1 MTEELKP
8 QNYFIDTEISPEY
21 QNEVLEFIQKN
32 YLKIRPEYFK
42 NIKKTRRNGLN
53 QLSFISGDPKKDF
66 ELQVIINAGNPV
78 QITLIPD
85 VSTPIDFLESIK
97 GDIYFL
103 VHSFEENVLR
113 STLYFSWIEG
123 EDILPEE
130 PPTSKKK
137 AGNVLFGS
145 SLLLIYIIFF
155 VVNIFLFILLGLF
168 FAIIAILAIQ
178 FLIVIFAD
186 KILAMRSNWKIT
198 PKNPYLHILEY
209 QLPVEEYMDFQKKF
223 GADIVLQ
230 IKNEIYKRTLAQKKT
245 PTCEIGDEVLRNYG
259 FHCNPL
265 SSVYKVINVYSIV
278 KKAADSFNL
287 PTPKITISNTMIPN
301 AAATGPSP
309 NRGLVLIT
317 TGLLVH
323 LNEDEALSVIG
334 HEMGHLQ
341 GRDPLLLFGLIMGEF
356 LLRFTVLWPI
366 VIVSPLLYLIVAF
379 AFIFFV
385 AKFFETRADLLSAIN
400 IGKPEIL
407 AEALRKI
414 AFKRLQ
420 LERVSR
426 SKIPGWLAFDPHPP
440 IYFRID
446 RLEKMKT
453 PVNVRNPLIQS
464 ARDVIDGFI
473 AAFR

>member
-1 MTEELKP
+1 MIEEDKA
-8 QNYFIDTEISPEY
+8 QTYFIDTEISPEY
-21 QNEVLEFIQKN
+21 RDNVLDFIHKN
-32 YLKIRPEYFK
+32 YLKVRPEYFRD
-42 NIKKTRRNGLN
+42 IKKSKNKGIN
-53 QLSFISGDPKKDF
+53 QLYFTVRDPKKDF
-66 ELQVIINAGNPV
+66 NIMAIVKAENPI
-78 QITLIPD
+78 QLTLIPD
-85 VSTPIDFLESIK
+85 DNAPDTFLESIK

-103 VHSFEENVLR
+103 IHSFEENILS

-123 EDILPEE
+123 EEILPEAA
-130 PPTSKKK
+130 PTTKKK

-145 SLLLIYIIFF
+145 SMLLIYILFF
-155 VVNIFLFILLGLF
+155 AVNIFLFLLLGLV
-168 FAIIAILAIQ
+168 FAVIAILAFQ

-186 KILAMRSNWKIT
+186 KLLAMRSNWNIT
-198 PKNPYLHILEY
+198 PQNPYLHILEY
-209 QLPVEEYMDFQKKF
+209 QLPTEEYIEFQKRF
-223 GADIVLQ
+223 GNETVTQ
-230 IKNEIYKRTLAQKKT
+230 IKKEIYRKTLAQKKE
-245 PTCEIGDEVLRNYG
+245 PTCEIGDEVLKKYG
-259 FHCNPL
+259 FHCNPR
-265 SSVYKVINVYSIV
+265 SNVYKVINVYDIV

-287 PTPKITISNTMIPN
+287 PVPKITISNTMIPN

-341 GRDPLLLFGLIMGEF
+341 GRDPLILFGLITGEF
-356 LLRFTVLWPI
+356 LLRFTLLWPL
-366 VIVSPLLYLIVAF
+366 VIINPLIYLIVAF
-379 AFIFFV
+379 AVIFFV
-385 AKFFETRADLLSAIN
+385 AKFFETRADLLSAIK

-420 LERVSR
+420 MERVSR

-453 PVNVRNPLIQS
+453 PVNVQNPLIQS
-464 ARDVIDGFI
+464 AKDVVNGFI
-473 AAFR
+473 ASFR

>member
-1 MTEELKP
+1 MNEELKP
-8 QNYFIDTEISPEY
+8 QNILIDTEISPEY
-21 QNEVLEFIQKN
+21 WDEVLEFIQQN
-32 YLKIRPEYFK
+32 YLKVRPEYFT
-42 NIKKTRRNGLN
+42 NIKKSSSNRAN
-53 QLSFISGDPKKDF
+53 QLSFISRDPKKDF
-66 ELQVIINAGNPV
+66 NVEVIVKAGNPV
-78 QITLIPD
+78 EIILNPD
-85 VSTPIDFLESIK
+85 DKTPTQFLESLK

-103 VHSFEENVLR
+103 VHSFEENVLN

-123 EDILPEE
+123 EDIIPEE
-130 PPTSKKK
+130 PPTAKKK
-137 AGNVLFGS
+137 SGNVLFGS
-145 SLLLIYIIFF
+145 SLLLLYILFF
-155 VVNIFLFILLGLF
+155 AVNIFLFILLGLV
-168 FAIIAILAIQ
+168 FAVIAILAIQ

-198 PKNPYLHILEY
+198 PENPYLHILEY
-209 QLPVEEYMDFQKKF
+209 QLPVEEYMEFQKKF
-223 GADIVLQ
+223 GKESVSK
-230 IKNEIYKRTLAQKKT
+230 IKNEIYNKTLAQKKE
-245 PTCEIGDEVLRNYG
+245 PTCEMGEDVLKNYG
-259 FHCNPL
+259 FHCNPR
-265 SSVYKVINVYSIV
+265 SSVYKVINVYDIV

-287 PTPKITISNTMIPN
+287 PTPKIAISNTMIPN

-323 LNEDEALSVIG
+323 LNEEEALSVIG

-341 GRDPLLLFGLIMGEF
+341 GRDPLILFGLIMGEF

-366 VIVSPLLYLIVAF
+366 VIINPILYLIA
-379 AFIFFV
+379 AFIVIFFI

-407 AEALRKI
+407 AGALRKI
-414 AFKRLQ
+414 AFKKLQ

-446 RLEKMKT
+446 RLERMKT

-464 ARDVIDGFI
+464 AKDVVNGFI
-473 AAFR
+473 ASFR